1 MLFNRRKD
9 GKLVKGGDPMMHI
22 MPYVMRGRN
31 ESAVYYG
38 KSFCVENIQ
47 EYIREKRRE
56 GKRITLFNVIVS
68 ALLHTLYRRPHLN
81 RFVAG
86 RKLYQRNTM
95 DVLYVVK
102 TLMTDEGVESV
113 AKITSDGHDTLEDVT
128 QMMSEHISYIK
139 DGQSKSDDRLI
150 GFATK
155 LPRFLIRSVLWLV
168 RILDFHGLMPKVL
181 MDNIPLYSSVFIS
194 HMGSLGAEAPF
205 HHLYEFGTTSIFC
218 TIGKIYKKP
227 YQNVASGEL
236 EWKKTIDI
244 SISIDE
250 RICDGFYLIKSL
262 RLFETYI
269 DDPYLLEQSPIELDL
284 EYKHKLRQY
293 KKHYDGDSESF
304 LEDYWENMM
313 AEADGNKSNGQSEE
327 KL

>member
-1 MLFNRRKD
+1 MILNSRKD

-47 EYIREKRRE
+47 DYIREKRRE
-56 GKRITLFNVIVS
+56 GTRITLFNVIVS

-81 RFVAG
+81 RFIAG

-102 TLMTDEGVESV
+102 TLMTDEGVESI
-113 AKITSDGHDTLEDVT
+113 AKITCDGHDKIEDVT
-128 QMMSEHISYIK
+128 EKMGEHISHIK
-139 DGQSKSDDRLI
+139 GGQEKGDDKLI
-150 GFATK
+150 EFATN
-155 LPRFLIRSVLWLV
+155 LPRFLVRFVLWIL
-168 RILDFHGLMPKVL
+168 RILDFHGLMPKAL
-181 MDNIPLYSSVFIS
+181 MDNIPLYSSVFVS

-205 HHLYEFGTTSIFC
+205 HHLYEFGTTSIFV

-227 YQNVASGEL
+227 YQDVVTGEL

-244 SISIDE
+244 SFSIDE

-269 DDPYLLEQSPIELDL
+269 DDPNLLEHSPIELDL
-284 EYKHKLRQY
+284 EHKQKLRQY
-293 KKHYDGDSESF
+293 RSTDEDSGSF
-304 LEDYWENMM
+304 LEDYWDNMM
-313 AEADGNKSNGQSEE
+313 DEADGNESDDQSSEN
-327 KL
+327 L

>member
-1 MLFNRRKD
+1 MFFNKRKD
-9 GKLVKGGDPMMHI
+9 GKLVKGGDPMIHI

-68 ALLHTLYRRPHLN
+68 ALLHTVYRRPHLN

-128 QMMSEHISYIK
+128 RMMSEHIGYIK
-139 DGQSKSDDRLI
+139 DGQEKGDDRLI
-150 GFATK
+150 EFATK
-155 LPRFLIRSVLWLV
+155 MPRFLIRFVLWII

-269 DDPYLLEQSPIELDL
+269 DDPHLLEHSPIELDL
-284 EYKHKLRQY
+284 EHKQKLRQY
-293 KKHYDGDSESF
+293 KQYDGDSESF
-304 LEDYWENMM
+304 LEDYWEKMM
-313 AEADGNKSNGQSEE
+313 AEADGNKGADHSDEN
-327 KL
+327 L

>member
-1 MLFNRRKD
+1 MFLNRRKD

-38 KSFCVENIQ
+38 KSFCVENVQ

-81 RFVAG
+81 RFIAG
-86 RKLYQRNTM
+86 RKLYRRNTM

-113 AKITSDGHDTLEDVT
+113 AKITCDGHDTIEEVT
-128 QMMSEHISYIK
+128 DKMSEHISYIK
-139 DGQSKSDDRLI
+139 DGQTKSDDRLI
-150 GFATK
+150 EFATN
-155 LPRFLIRSVLWLV
+155 LPRFLV
-168 RILDFHGLMPKVL
+168 RFALSILRVLDFHGFMPKSI
-181 MDNIPLYSSVFIS
+181 MDNIPLYSSVFVS

-205 HHLYEFGTTSIFC
+205 HHLYEFGTTSIFV

-227 YQNVASGEL
+227 YQNISSGEL

-244 SISIDE
+244 NFSIDE

-269 DDPYLLEQSPIELDL
+269 DDPSLLEHSPIEMDL
-284 EYKHKLRQY
+284 EHKQKLRQY
-293 KKHYDGDSESF
+293 REFDDDSASF
-304 LEDYWENMM
+304 LEDYWDNMM
-313 AEADGNKSNGQSEE
+313 EEADQDKS
-327 KL
+327 KD